1 MITPKDSFQKSEHA
15 KGWPDV
21 MDSRRFHMA
30 AMAAFA
36 QMQMELGHPADMGTA
51 AAQRWE
57 LEGAKRFLSIL
68 MQLAD
73 SNAKPVVSNGA
84 RLNYKA

>member
-1 MITPKDSFQKSEHA
+1 MITPKQDFQKSEHA

-21 MDSRRFHMA
+21 VDSRRFHMA

-36 QMQMELGHPADMGTA
+36 QMQVELGHPADMATA

-68 MQLAD
+68 MQLAETGV
-73 SNAKPVVSNGA
+73 KPQVVTES